1 MATTDT
7 RPGFRLP
14 WSTNGA
20 DGEAVGTDPAEDA
33 QATDADAVTESVTDA
48 PAPEAP
54 TEVEAVVDDAAPA
67 EAEATL
73 APEAATESST
83 EPAASPEPEPAMT
96 TESTA
101 ETSSATGSAKK
112 PNKFL
117 ADLTRAMRATAEQ
130 ARAETQERFAADA
143 KAATERVHAVAADE
157 ATELRRAAD
166 DDVAAIRDWSKAEIA
181 RIREETENRISGRKQ
196 DLEHELEVHAGTVEA
211 RIERVSARVS
221 TFETEMN
228 DFYDRLFA
236 EEDPTRFAAM
246 AEQLPEPPNLDIEAI
261 IAATAVEPVAA
272 EPVAVVADV
281 PEGVEAPIEVE
292 AAASP
297 EASVE
302 AAEAPAEA
310 PAEAEVEAVA
320 DAPQPEASAEVESET
335 AADPRLAMLEMTTET
350 PDTTDFDAAE
360 AEAAAMSAAEGAAE
374 PAEEIPTIADEVLA
388 ARLAGLVP
396 DENSGSNPIQTTK
409 VVVTGLVSVAS
420 IAGFKRHL
428 GRLQGVTTVGVSSGP
443 DGEFVF
449 SVHHV
454 PTLDLAEGI
463 ATLPGFESKITSQ
476 SEGVVEVV
484 ARDPEAHD

>member
-20 DGEAVGTDPAEDA
+20 DGEANPELADGA
-33 QATDADAVTESVTDA
+33 QATDAEAAVESVTDA
-48 PAPEAP
+48 PAGDTAQA
-54 TEVEAVVDDAAPA
+54 EAVVDEAEAA

-73 APEAATESST
+73 APEAAAEGSPS
-83 EPAASPEPEPAMT
+83 EPETVQPEAEPAMT

-101 ETSSATGSAKK
+101 ESSPATGASKK

-117 ADLTRAMRATAEQ
+117 ADLTRAMRTTAE
-130 ARAETQERFAADA
+130 ASRTETTERFAAEA
-143 KAATERVHAVAADE
+143 KAASEKVHAAAADE

-166 DDVAAIRDWSKAEIA
+166 DDVAGIREWSKGEIA
-181 RIREETENRISGRKQ
+181 RIREETENRISGRKA
-196 DLEHELEVHAGTVEA
+196 DLEHELEVHAATVET
-211 RIERVSARVS
+211 RIERVSARVAA
-221 TFETEMN
+221 FESEVA
-228 DFYDRLFA
+228 DFYERLFA

-246 AEQLPEPPNLDIEAI
+246 AEQLPEPPSLDVEDLLAPISPSSRPAVAPEPVEPETHDEPAAESAETETMAPEV
-261 IAATAVEPVAA
+261 IADVVDASPEPEATADAAPEPVA
-272 EPVAVVADV
+272 
-281 PEGVEAPIEVE
+281 E
-292 AAASP
+292 AAGDG
-297 EASVE
+297 
-302 AAEAPAEA
+302 
-310 PAEAEVEAVA
+310 EAEG
-320 DAPQPEASAEVESET
+320 ES
-335 AADPRLAMLEMTTET
+335 DPRLAMLDVT
-350 PDTTDFDAAE
+350 PDFDAAE
-360 AEAAAMSAAEGAAE
+360 AEAAAMSAAEGASTDA
-374 PAEEIPTIADEVLA
+374 AEEIPTIADEVLA

-449 SVHHV
+449 SVHHL
-454 PTLDLAEGI
+454 PTVDLAAGI
-463 ATLPGFESKITSQ
+463 TGLPGFESRVTSQ
-476 SEGVVEVV
+476 GEGAIEVV

>member
-20 DGEAVGTDPAEDA
+20 DGEASPDSAEGA
-33 QATDADAVTESVTDA
+33 QATDAEAAVESVTDA
-48 PAPEAP
+48 PAGDTA
-54 TEVEAVVDDAAPA
+54 TQADAVVDEAQAA

-73 APEAATESST
+73 APEAAAEGSPG
-83 EPAASPEPEPAMT
+83 EPETVQPEPEPAMT

-101 ETSSATGSAKK
+101 ESSSATGTSKK

-117 ADLTRAMRATAEQ
+117 ADLTRAMRSTAE
-130 ARAETQERFAADA
+130 ASRTETTERFAAEA
-143 KAATERVHAVAADE
+143 KAATEKVHAAAADE

-166 DDVAAIRDWSKAEIA
+166 DDVAGIREWSKTEIA
-181 RIREETENRISGRKQ
+181 RIREETENRISGRKA

-211 RIERVSARVS
+211 RTERVSARVAA
-221 TFETEMN
+221 FESEVN

-246 AEQLPEPPNLDIEAI
+246 AEQLPEPPSLDIEDLLMPI
-261 IAATAVEPVAA
+261 SPSSRPAAAPEPVEPEPQVEPVAA
-272 EPVAVVADV
+272 STETETLAPEVVAEV
-281 PEGVEAPIEVE
+281 VEAPAEPEATAE
-292 AAASP
+292 AAP
-297 EASVE
+297 EPV
-302 AAEAPAEA
+302 AEAPADGE
-310 PAEAEVEAVA
+310 
-320 DAPQPEASAEVESET
+320 D
-335 AADPRLAMLEMTTET
+335 DPRLAMLEVT
-350 PDTTDFDAAE
+350 PDFDAAE
-360 AEAAAMSAAEGAAE
+360 AEAAAMSTEGASAE

-449 SVHHV
+449 SVHHL
-454 PTLDLAEGI
+454 PTVDLAAGI
-463 ATLPGFESKITSQ
+463 TGLPGFESRVTSTG
-476 SEGVVEVV
+476 EGAIEVV